1 MADRRIFILDN
12 GRAGRLNCRFPT
24 QPLCTNNPPAQM
36 DNNLQIDDDAFR
48 KRGFGQPMGFGLK
61 SALIVVDLIV
71 GFTDRNM
78 PLGADLDREVEACN
92 RLIQAC
98 RAASAPIFFFT
109 AEYAPNLADAGVW
122 KLKMSGLSTLQAG
135 SEAVKID
142 PRLDFR
148 SSDALIVKKYASC
161 FFGTDLTSR
170 LVAHGVDSVFV
181 TGCTTSGCVRATVVD
196 AVQSGFKPA
205 VVREAVGDRSQAAHD
220 QSLLDMQA
228 KYADVVALDDVLAHL
243 SKPAF
248 IK

>member
-1 MADRRIFILDN
+1 LDKA
-12 GRAGRLNCRFPT
+12 RAGRSNGRFS
-24 QPLCTNNPPAQM
+24 NPRVPHVGPASQM
-36 DNNLQIDDDAFR
+36 DGNLQIDDDEFR
-48 KRGFGQPMGFGLK
+48 RRGFGRPMGFGRK

-78 PLGADLDREVEACN
+78 PLGADLDRQVEACN
-92 RLIQAC
+92 RLIQGC
-98 RAASAPIFFFT
+98 RAASAPVFFFT

-122 KLKMSGLSTLQAG
+122 SLKMSGLSTLLAG
-135 SEAVKID
+135 SEAVKVD

-148 SSDALIVKKYASC
+148 PGDALIVKKYASC
-161 FFGTDLTSR
+161 FFGTDLSSR
-170 LVAHGVDSVFV
+170 LVAAGVDSVFV

-228 KYADVVALDDVLAHL
+228 KYADVVTLDDVLAHL
-243 SKPAF
+243 SKPALTH
-248 IK
+248 